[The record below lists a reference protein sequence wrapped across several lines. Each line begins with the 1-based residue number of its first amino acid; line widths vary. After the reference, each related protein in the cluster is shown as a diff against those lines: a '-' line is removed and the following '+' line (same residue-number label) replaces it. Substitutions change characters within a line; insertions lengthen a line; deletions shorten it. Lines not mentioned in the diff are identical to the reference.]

1 MSIQALDITVKI
13 ILLGNRRV
21 GKTALIRQIFYNT
34 FDETYDET
42 LGAEYTQKIL
52 PIQLDLKTI
61 NVKLCIWDVSGHSER
76 YSQVWPII
84 FENTQIVLLII
95 DLSKRNTLLSLHEW
109 ITAFRQYGIEAM
121 FYIIGTKLDLR
132 SLNNEKSISKEQ
144 GEEISRQI
152 SLEIN
157 KKVVYSEVSAKTG
170 ENIQQTFMD
179 IIRTYLVDYSIK
191 TLK

>member
-1 MSIQALDITVKI
+1 
-13 ILLGNRRV
+13 
-21 GKTALIRQIFYNT
+21 
-34 FDETYDET
+34 
-42 LGAEYTQKIL
+42 
-52 PIQLDLKTI
+52 
-61 NVKLCIWDVSGHSER
+61 
-76 YSQVWPII
+76 
-84 FENTQIVLLII
+84 
-95 DLSKRNTLLSLHEW
+95 
-109 ITAFRQYGIEAM
+109 M

-152 SLEIN
+152 SLDIN

-170 ENIQQTFMD
+170 EYIQQTFMD

>member
-1 MSIQALDITVKI
+1 
-13 ILLGNRRV
+13 
-21 GKTALIRQIFYNT
+21 
-34 FDETYDET
+34 
-42 LGAEYTQKIL
+42 
-52 PIQLDLKTI
+52 
-61 NVKLCIWDVSGHSER
+61 
-76 YSQVWPII
+76 
-84 FENTQIVLLII
+84 
-95 DLSKRNTLLSLHEW
+95 
-109 ITAFRQYGIEAM
+109 M